1 MVELM
6 AEWTVVHWV
15 VMSECNL
22 VEMKDATK
30 VEMSVDRMVGLRV
43 VHWAGERVVV
53 LVEMTVA
60 Q

>member
-1 MVELM
+1 MKAGLLAARRVQYLVQMM

-30 VEMSVDRMVGLRV
+30 VEMSVDGMVGLKV
-43 VHWAGERVVV
+43 VH
-53 LVEMTVA
+53 
-60 Q
+60 